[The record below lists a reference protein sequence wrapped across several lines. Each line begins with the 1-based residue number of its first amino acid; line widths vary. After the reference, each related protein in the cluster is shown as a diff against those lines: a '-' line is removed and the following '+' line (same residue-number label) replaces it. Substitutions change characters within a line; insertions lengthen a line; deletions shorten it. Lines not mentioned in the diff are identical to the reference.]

1 MASLQLKKVVKDFGH
16 GSTIAH
22 VIRGVDLEVQDG
34 EFVVFVG
41 PSGCGKSTLLRMI
54 CGLED
59 ISSGE
64 LTIDGVRANDIRA
77 ADRGLSMVFQSYA
90 LYPHMS
96 VYQNMAFGLENTGN
110 AKDVVKS
117 KVDAA
122 AKLLQLDTLLDRKP
136 TQLSGGQRQRVAIGR
151 SIVREPK
158 IFLFDEP
165 LSNLDAE
172 LRVSMRGEITDL
184 HRRLGATMIYV
195 THDQVEAMTMAD
207 KIVVLRA
214 GSVEQVGT
222 PLELYNRPNNRFVA
236 GFIGSPQMNFA
247 PVSAGHGDTV
257 VTEYGETFALKTESK
272 PASGTALTLGV
283 RPEHLTLTKLDGSLA
298 MPMTITGVE
307 QLGGHSLL
315 YGTLPAASPNAV
327 GPRITAQVAGQVATR
342 IGETATVYAPPE
354 ACRLFEAGGNERAV
368 R

>member
-1 MASLQLKKVVKDFGH
+1 MASLQLKKVVKDFGP
-16 GSTIAH
+16 TR
-22 VIRGVDLEVQDG
+22 VIRGVDLDVHDG

-59 ISSGE
+59 ITSGE
-64 LTIDGVRANDIRA
+64 LTIDGVRANDTRA

-90 LYPHMS
+90 LYPHMT
-96 VYQNMAFGLENTGN
+96 VYQNMAFGLENTGV
-110 AKDVVKS
+110 AKDIVRT

-122 AKLLQLDTLLDRKP
+122 AKLLRLDPLLERKP

-172 LRVSMRGEITDL
+172 LRVSMRGEITSL

-214 GSVEQVGT
+214 GSIEQIGS
-222 PLELYNRPNNRFVA
+222 PLELYNRPNNKFVA

-247 PVSAGHGDTV
+247 PVTAGHGDNI
-257 VTEYGETFALKTESK
+257 VTEYGETFALKTDVK
-272 PASGTALTLGV
+272 PASGQALTLGV
-283 RPEHLTLTKLDGSLA
+283 RPEHLTLEKRDGSLA
-298 MPMTITGVE
+298 LPITITGVE

-315 YGTLPAASPNAV
+315 YGTLPGATPGV
-327 GPRITAQVAGQVATR
+327 DGPRITAQVAGQVTTK

-354 ACRLFEAGGNERAV
+354 ACRLFEASGEERAV